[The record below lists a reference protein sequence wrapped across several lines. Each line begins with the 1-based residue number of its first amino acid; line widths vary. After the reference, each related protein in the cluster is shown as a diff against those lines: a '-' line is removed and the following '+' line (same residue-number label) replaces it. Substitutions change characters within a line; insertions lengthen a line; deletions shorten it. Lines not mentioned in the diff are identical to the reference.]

1 MGKLWKHGV
10 SMTSEWL
17 LPLCSLGK
25 GEKMDDADLISD
37 GGIERM
43 KYGCCLGKYPILIGG
58 FALCGGVSTTVTWSA
73 YSTVGTRAGTL

>member
-1 MGKLWKHGV
+1 
-10 SMTSEWL
+10 
-17 LPLCSLGK
+17 
-25 GEKMDDADLISD
+25 MDDADLISD